1 MVNLFIKK
9 NSHRSSLFVALTIKC
24 FDFLIGSNIFS
35 YGFMEIIFNHFIVI
49 FYFLKSMYLML
60 FA

>member
-24 FDFLIGSNIFS
+24 FDFLIGSNVFS

-49 FYFLKSMYLML
+49 FYFWNQCI
-60 FA
+60 